1 MPDTA
6 DVIEAAGQPEEEED
20 AAAQQALTDALIQP
34 EPQDGEEQT
43 REQTRSDPW
52 ADPEVARREIE
63 KLRRESAGYRTKLRD
78 AEPQLAEYKKYL
90 DSQKTEQER
99 LAEAKQAAEE
109 KLAEVMA
116 TNARL
121 MAAAAHN
128 IPAEL
133 VDLLGTGTEDEIAA
147 RAERLAERLATPPD
161 PVPPA
166 PERPASTRPVE
177 SLTAGGRP
185 ADDTPPMDM
194 DTYLRRM
201 AGRG

>member
-6 DVIEAAGQPEEEED
+6 DTIQAAGQPEDD
-20 AAAQQALTDALIQP
+20 AAAQQALADAIAQP
-34 EPQDGEEQT
+34 EPQDGEDQAHEQNPPG
-43 REQTRSDPW
+43 PW
-52 ADPEVARREIE
+52 ADPEAARKEIE

-90 DSQKTEQER
+90 DSQKSEQEK
-99 LAEAKQAAEE
+99 LAEAKSAAEA
-109 KLAEVMA
+109 KLAKVMS

-121 MAAAAHN
+121 TAAATHG

-133 VDLLGTGTEDEIAA
+133 IDLLGTGTTEEIDA
-147 RAERLAERLATPPD
+147 RAQLLAKRLTAATTT
-161 PVPPA
+161 
-166 PERPASTRPVE
+166 ERPAGTRPVE

-185 ADDTPPMDM
+185 ADDPPPLDM
-194 DTYLRRM
+194 DAYLRRM